1 MCNAGPPPPCPN
13 TLGPWIH
20 ARRTRSQSHY
30 CESGRTVNAQFLE
43 SGPLFPGQNLVVVD
57 TSYAMQR
64 RPHVVSTHSATQL
77 RVCLF
82 FTERVRDRP
91 DINSTVM
98 SNLFAFGI
106 ARGRLGGRLSGA
118 GVSTDA
124 EYDVRHAQQS
134 SVLHRT
140 PVWNGDAGCFRCC
153 CMGGSIFICNT
164 GLPPR
169 LQQ

>member
-1 MCNAGPPPPCPN
+1 MPN
-13 TLGPWIH
+13 SWRVVRSSQARTSSLWI
-20 ARRTRSQSHY
+20 
-30 CESGRTVNAQFLE
+30 
-43 SGPLFPGQNLVVVD
+43 

-82 FTERVRDRP
+82 FAERVRDRP

-106 ARGRLGGRLSGA
+106 GRLGGRLSGA

-124 EYDVRHAQQS
+124 
-134 SVLHRT
+134 
-140 PVWNGDAGCFRCC
+140 
-153 CMGGSIFICNT
+153 
-164 GLPPR
+164 
-169 LQQ
+169 